1 MSRVT
6 LQGIPVS
13 AGISVGKA
21 FFMNRRSFAN
31 VPRHTVPP
39 ALVQGEE
46 ARIEYAFQSVSEE
59 LTQARDKIPTE
70 LADHGTIIDSHI
82 MISRDH
88 KLLARAKEIVRDTHI
103 TAEWALE
110 KAVREVERKF
120 EAIED
125 PYLRER
131 ISDIRLVA
139 QRIIKKLLAQ
149 HHGEEAVLG
158 VSNRV
163 VLMAHDLTPA
173 DTIGLDIS
181 KIMSLATAEGGK
193 TSHTGILA
201 RSLQIPALVGVTD
214 LEKYVHD
221 GDLVIIDGL
230 KGKLI
235 VNPDEPELE
244 LYSDL
249 KYQFENYHKSI
260 IQECQ
265 LPGETIDGYR
275 INVFANVEL
284 FEELN
289 SVLENGAE
297 GVGLYRTEYS
307 FLSRAD
313 LPSEE
318 ELTDEYTQMAEILS
332 PRKVVFRSLDLGADK
347 LAKVFG
353 DLREPNPA
361 LGLRAI
367 RFSMRH
373 RELFRRQLKAVLRAS
388 VSGNA
393 ALMFP
398 MISGINEIHEAK
410 AVLREAQA
418 ELENEG
424 RTFDPDMPVGIMV
437 ELPSTV
443 FIADVLA
450 HEVDFFSVGTN
461 DLIQYSLGI
470 DRLNRHVSYLYQPL
484 HPAIIRSIKYVVDA
498 GHQAGIEVSVC
509 GELASD
515 PYCVPILLGMGVDS
529 ISITPQAIPGIKR
542 IIRQTTMEDCKNLL
556 REVQELFQVSA
567 INHTVRDTIFRRF
580 PEELTFY
587 ASILDNEELPA

>member
-1 MSRVT
+1 MSQVT

-21 FFMNRRSFAN
+21 FFMNRRSFEN
-31 VPRHTVPP
+31 VPRHTVPES
-39 ALVQGEE
+39 LVSAEQ
-46 ARIEYAFQSVSEE
+46 ARLDLAFRNVHDE
-59 LTQARDKIPTE
+59 LTQARDKIPME
-70 LADHGTIIDSHI
+70 LSDHGTIIDSHI
-82 MISRDH
+82 MISRDP
-88 KLLARAKEIVRDTHI
+88 KLLARAKEIVRDTTI

-110 KAVREVERKF
+110 KAIREVERKF
-120 EAIED
+120 EAID
-125 PYLRER
+125 DLYLRER

-139 QRIIKKLLAQ
+139 QRIIKKLLGQ
-149 HHGEEAVLG
+149 HHGEEPVG

-181 KIMSLATAEGGK
+181 KIMSLATVEGGK

-201 RSLQIPALVGVTD
+201 RSLRIPALVGVTD
-214 LEKYVHD
+214 LEKYVND

-235 VNPDEPELE
+235 VNPEEHELE

-260 IQECQ
+260 MRECQ

-284 FEELN
+284 FEELP

-318 ELTDEYTQMAEILS
+318 ELTDEYIQMAEMLA

-373 RELFRRQLKAVLRAS
+373 RDLFRQQLKAVLRAS
-388 VSGNA
+388 VTGNV

-410 AVLREAQA
+410 GVLREAQI
-418 ELENEG
+418 ELEKEG
-424 RTFDPDMPVGIMV
+424 HAYDADMQVGIMI

-484 HPAIIRSIKYVVDA
+484 HPAVIRSIKYVVDA

-556 REVQELFQVSA
+556 REVQELFQVSS
-567 INHTVRDTIFRRF
+567 INHTVRETIFRRF